1 MLLVMIE
8 AGRTILLRRI
18 GQVQGTRREPI
29 PLARWV
35 LAPWQTFRL
44 WRQMALWWAN
54 DLGPF
59 DGGLPAL
66 RG

>member
-1 MLLVMIE
+1 
-8 AGRTILLRRI
+8 
-18 GQVQGTRREPI
+18 
-29 PLARWV
+29 V